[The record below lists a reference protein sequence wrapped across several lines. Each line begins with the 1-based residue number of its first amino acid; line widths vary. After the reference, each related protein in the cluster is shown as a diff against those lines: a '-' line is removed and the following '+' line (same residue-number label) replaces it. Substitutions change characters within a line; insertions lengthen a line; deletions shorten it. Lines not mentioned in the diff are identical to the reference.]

1 MKQRSNASCHCRIT
15 RNFTLIELL
24 VVIAIIAILA
34 AMLLPALNKT
44 RERGQ
49 GVRCISNL
57 KQCMSGAQ
65 LYATDYADQLI
76 VRFDA
81 NQSYREYLE
90 KLRYITDPV
99 SFCPSVKLTTT
110 KGVEKAYSREGYA
123 ILYSF
128 PAKSWGWDGNVE
140 MDITG
145 DSKAYFLNLRSKKW
159 KPAAPIFFDSLRIYG
174 DVIQQWSIGAG
185 IRISDYYYSQGRAHA
200 RHGER
205 MNAAMLDGHVAAL
218 QPQSFADHYVQG
230 IYTWRE
236 KSNEY
241 ALPTIY
247 SFTQQLGWIG
257 NQAR

>member
-1 MKQRSNASCHCRIT
+1 
-15 RNFTLIELL
+15 
-24 VVIAIIAILA
+24 
-34 AMLLPALNKT
+34 MLLPALNKA

-128 PAKSWGWDGNVE
+128 HVRFCQATFVTFFQFFLYSKRNSPYPCNHRCRFLLKSKLIV
-140 MDITG
+140 
-145 DSKAYFLNLRSKKW
+145 SLFLFFKRYFL
-159 KPAAPIFFDSLRIYG
+159 
-174 DVIQQWSIGAG
+174 
-185 IRISDYYYSQGRAHA
+185 
-200 RHGER
+200 
-205 MNAAMLDGHVAAL
+205 AL
-218 QPQSFADHYVQG
+218 HTGSG
-230 IYTWRE
+230 
-236 KSNEY
+236 
-241 ALPTIY
+241 
-247 SFTQQLGWIG
+247 
-257 NQAR
+257 